1 MTVTHISVQ
10 SVSVVLPVRLR
21 LTENLTIEINELEKT

>member
-1 MTVTHISVQ
+1 MAVTHFSVQ
-10 SVSVVLPVRLR
+10 PVSPVR